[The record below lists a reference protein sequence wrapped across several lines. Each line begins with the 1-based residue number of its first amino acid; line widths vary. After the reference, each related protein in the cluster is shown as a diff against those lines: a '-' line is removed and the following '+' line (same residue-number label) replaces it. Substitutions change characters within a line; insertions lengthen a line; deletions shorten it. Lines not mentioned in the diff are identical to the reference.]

1 LPAEDFS
8 YEAAVP
14 IKLIGI
20 SHHTA
25 PLEVRERFVF
35 NDEHARAFLRGVVR
49 DELATEAV
57 LISTC
62 NRSELYYITEEDAES
77 LHEVFAT
84 HLAERGEIPVSEAEN
99 FVYTHRE
106 RDVVQHLF
114 RVISSLDSMIL
125 GEPQIQGQVKN
136 AYDVANE
143 LSAEGRTV
151 GPILT
156 RLFDSALS
164 VGGRVRSQT
173 ELGSGSASIPSAAV
187 ELGRKIFGNLRGRA
201 AAVIGSGEMSQLAL
215 ECLRGDGVTDA
226 TVVSRTQERARD
238 FADKMG
244 ARASGHEDL
253 PLLLASCDIIVAAT
267 AAPHAVITREA
278 VLRALPHGPRR
289 PLLIVDI
296 ALPRDVEP
304 GVGDI
309 PNVFLYNI
317 DDLQQVVDAAI
328 ERRRAQVPAAERIIH
343 DATDEFWGWYRSLQV
358 VPLIRELRA
367 HAEDIRQ
374 REVEKALRSMQN
386 LSEADVH
393 AIDALT
399 RQILA
404 KVLHRPTVRL
414 KEAASN
420 GHEREVMRTMRYLL
434 GLDEGEDHST

>member
-1 LPAEDFS
+1 MP
-8 YEAAVP
+8 V
-14 IKLIGI
+14 KLIGI

-35 NDEHARAFLRGVVR
+35 DSENARTWLRSLVR

-57 LISTC
+57 LLSTC
-62 NRSELYYITEEDAES
+62 NRSELYYVVEDDSEPVYE
-77 LHEVFAT
+77 LFIRE
-84 HLAERGEIPVSEAEN
+84 LAERGAIPVEQAEN
-99 FVYTHRE
+99 LVYSQRE
-106 RDVVQHLF
+106 RDVIHHLF
-114 RVISSLDSMIL
+114 RVTSSLDSMIL
-125 GEPQIQGQVKN
+125 GEPQIQGQVKS
-136 AYDVANE
+136 AYDLANE
-143 LSAEGRTV
+143 LAGEARTV

-187 ELGRKIFGNLRGRA
+187 ELGRKIFGHLRGRT

-215 ECLRGDGVTDA
+215 ECLRNEGVTEA
-226 TVVSRTQERARD
+226 TVVSRTEERARD
-238 FADKMG
+238 VAEKMG
-244 ARASGHEDL
+244 ARASGAERL
-253 PLLLASCDIIVAAT
+253 PALLAEADIIVTAT
-267 AAPHAVITREA
+267 AAPHAIITREA
-278 VLRALPHGPRR
+278 VLSALPHGPRR

-304 GVGDI
+304 SVGDI
-309 PNVFLYNI
+309 HNIFLYNI
-317 DDLQQVVDAAI
+317 DDLQQVVDAAV
-328 ERRRAQVPAAERIIH
+328 ERRRAQVPAAERIIG
-343 DATDEFWGWYRSLQV
+343 DATDDFWSWYQSLQV

-374 REVEKALRSMQN
+374 REVEKALRSMSN
-386 LSEADVH
+386 LSEADAH
-393 AIDALT
+393 AIDTLT

-420 GHEREVMRTMRYLL
+420 GHEREVMRTLRYLL
-434 GLDEGEDHST
+434 GLDEGDDRST